1 MPRGLQTESVSAPP
15 EYAHEEEDGSAQGH
29 VVASAMHYNY
39 SAVHTG
45 SDQGHDDVDQAV
57 AEMRDPDADD
67 VPLTPIAVTHAAG
80 FPRAKGSSS
89 RRGKGKEMA
98 DTSPYPQLSSAG
110 VIRAPSM
117 RERNRGSILTLP
129 RSVRSTNSS
138 LSHHHDENDS

>member
-15 EYAHEEEDGSAQGH
+15 EYPHEEEDGSAQGH

-57 AEMRDPDADD
+57 AEMRDPDADN

-80 FPRAKGSSS
+80 FSPREGIELAQEQGEGNGGYLALPSVEL
-89 RRGKGKEMA
+89 GWC
-98 DTSPYPQLSSAG
+98 DTGPFDA
-110 VIRAPSM
+110 
-117 RERNRGSILTLP
+117 
-129 RSVRSTNSS
+129 
-138 LSHHHDENDS
+138 